1 MSKYFNYFVLNYTDE
16 TTNKKRAHV
25 LKFGKSNNLISIYKD
40 FQTITNTKGE
50 KATLNIIHYCE
61 TEKAAFTTC
70 ESWNDEYKKQGL
82 HFDI

>member
-1 MSKYFNYFVLNYTDE
+1 MSKYYNYFVLNYTDE

-25 LKFGKSNNLISIYKD
+25 LQFGKLNNLISIYKD

-50 KATLNIIHYCE
+50 KATLNIIHLA
-61 TEKAAFTTC
+61 KNKKDAFTTC
-70 ESWNDEYKKQGL
+70 ENWNDIYKKEQL